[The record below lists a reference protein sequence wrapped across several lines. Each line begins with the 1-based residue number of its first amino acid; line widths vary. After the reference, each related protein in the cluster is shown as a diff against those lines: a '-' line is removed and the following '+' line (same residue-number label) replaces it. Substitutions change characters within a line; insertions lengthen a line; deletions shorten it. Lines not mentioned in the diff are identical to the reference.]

1 MTTSAEDR
9 NNPFINTVS
18 RAFFWNHGVFL
29 ADTLFL
35 LLSTFVLARFLEP
48 DGYGIYTATMAFASL
63 AEVLLSFGYG
73 GALSVHLPRLKDEWP
88 KARYLVRQMFQRRLT
103 YVVIAGGVVTLAG
116 HAIGQSGLSTFQK
129 IQPLLPLAV
138 GCACLSLLNGL
149 LIRVLVTLF
158 RVHDIAAIQ
167 IARSAVALLAFY
179 FLLQWGYG
187 IEAVLWTTLL
197 TYLATLILYVLRCSD
212 LLFGQRERFPTKG
225 IYRFGLNVW
234 APILIGYVL
243 GKNIDIILLTFYG
256 VPAREIALYQVTFAL
271 LAYGTA
277 ALTKGLTGVL
287 QSAFATAYHEGGVD
301 SLKRWWEI
309 SVKFLMVAGVPV
321 ILLLVLLA
329 EPLLATV
336 LPNYVEAAPF
346 IHIYG
351 ALCLAGLILGAS
363 AHVTAFY
370 AMGAEKVILWTRL
383 TGGLLN
389 LFLDVLLIYYFGTLG
404 VLVATGVSA
413 LVVVLLEFK
422 LLKTKIGVVFPWDFG
437 LRFCLCLLPGGLLAM
452 LIAGSGLLRLLFS
465 GAIFVLGSLLTAYF
479 VKPLGEQEVTYVRKL
494 SHRWAGWLSLFSPH
508 RDQPV

>member
-9 NNPFINTVS
+9 NNPFINAVS

-35 LLSTFVLARFLEP
+35 LLSTCVLARFLEP

-63 AEVLLSFGYG
+63 AEVLLAFGYG
-73 GALSVHLPRLKDEWP
+73 GALSVYLPRLKDEWP

-103 YVVIAGGVVTLAG
+103 YVVIAGGVVTLVGPAL
-116 HAIGQSGLSTFQK
+116 AQSGLSTFQK

-138 GCACLSLLNGL
+138 GCACLSLLNGF

-187 IEAVLWTTLL
+187 IEAVLWITLL
-197 TYLATLILYVLRCSD
+197 TYMVTFIFYVFRCRD
-212 LLFGQRERFPTKG
+212 LLFGQRERFPSKG
-225 IYRFGLNVW
+225 VYRFGLNVW
-234 APILIGYVL
+234 APTLIGFVL

-287 QSAFATAYHEGGVD
+287 QTAFATAYHGGGVE

-309 SVKFLMVAGVPV
+309 SMKFLMVAGVPV

-329 EPLLATV
+329 EPILATV

-351 ALCLAGLILGAS
+351 VLCLAALLLGGS

-370 AMGAEKVILWTRL
+370 AMEDEKVIVWTRL
-383 TGGLLN
+383 TGGVLN

-422 LLKTKIGVVFPWDFG
+422 LLKTKIGVVFPWAFD
-437 LRFCLCLLPGGLLAM
+437 LKLCLCLLPSGLVSM
-452 LIAGSGLLRLLFS
+452 SIAGSGLLRLLCS
-465 GAIFVLGSLLTAYF
+465 SAIFLLGCLLTAYF
-479 VKPLGEQEVTYVRKL
+479 VKPIGEEEVSYVRKL